1 LLAAFRNE
9 REETVWNV
17 MSLCI
22 ADSRRLVETN
32 DSAET
37 AMKAFVFEIVSKLY
51 SELGWHKI
59 DNEPLNDTK
68 LRSTILSLA
77 CYSET
82 PEVISEA
89 LAQFKSYKNYDDM
102 PADTRHILLAMAVK
116 HGGNNAF
123 DKMFE
128 SYAKE
133 TNSELQQDICGALS
147 ATKKPENINM
157 LLQNLTNSEFVRLQD
172 VDRWIVYLLR
182 NRWSRQAT
190 WDWMTTNWSWI
201 EDNFA
206 SDKSYDNYPRYAAS
220 VFSTKEWQ
228 KAYSDFF
235 IPQLEVPALQRN
247 IELGIEEISGRV
259 AWRERDEQPLISWL
273 KAQ

>member
-1 LLAAFRNE
+1 
-9 REETVWNV
+9 

-32 DSAET
+32 EIAED
-37 AMKAFVFEIVSKLY
+37 AMKKFVYSIVSKLY
-51 SELGWHKI
+51 TELGWHNI
-59 DNEPLNDTK
+59 ESEPLNDTK

-82 PEVISEA
+82 PAVIEEA
-89 LAQFKSYKNYDDM
+89 LSQFNTFGDYNDM

-116 HGGNNAF
+116 HGKKESF
-123 DKMFE
+123 DAMFE
-128 SYAKE
+128 RYPSE

-147 ATKKPENINM
+147 TTKSPESIA
-157 LLQNLTNSEFVRLQD
+157 LLLRSLTNTEFVRLQD

-190 WDWMTTNWSWI
+190 WDWMTSNWAWL
-201 EDNFA
+201 EENFA

-220 VFSTKEWQ
+220 VFSTREWQ

-235 IPQLEVPALQRN
+235 EPRLEVTALQRN

-259 AWRERDEQPLISWL
+259 KWRDRDEQPLIDWL
-273 KAQ
+273 TARSIR